1 MRLRMA
7 LAAASAMTLAATLA
21 GCGSGTDTTT
31 TSGKITISYAIWEK
45 NDQASTQKIIDAFQ
59 KKHPNVTVKLEIT
72 PWDQY
77 WTKLQT
83 AATGGAAPD
92 VFWMNSLNVRLYAK
106 GGVIAPIENADVSA
120 FPQAIVDGYRYDGK
134 LYGMPRDVGLP
145 VLWYDKE
152 LFDKAGV
159 KYPTADWT
167 WDDLRA
173 AAKKLTDPA
182 KKQYGLLAPMWDQG
196 GFYPTMVQAGG
207 HVISADGKKSGFDE
221 PGSIQGLEFWTDLI
235 NKDKVA
241 PPAEATTDTDPIQL
255 FMTGKYGMYY
265 GGSWL
270 ATAFKANTERGDKI
284 DVAPLPKG
292 PAQEAVILLG
302 LANAVSAKSAHPA
315 ESVEFATFISS
326 DEGEKILSDSGGAS
340 VSSRA
345 GTQDGW
351 FAAFPGY
358 HLKETFDASLPHG
371 VPYPVSLNT
380 AKWQDVQNKLM
391 AEAWAGRRPTADAAK
406 EIATRMNEIL
416 AKE

>member
-7 LAAASAMTLAATLA
+7 LAAALAMTLA
-21 GCGSGTDTTT
+21 GCGSGSDTTAT
-31 TSGKITISYAIWEK
+31 KPGKVTISYAIWEK
-45 NDQASTQKIIDAFQ
+45 NDQPSTQKIIDAFQ
-59 KKHPNVTVKLEIT
+59 KQHPDVTVKLEIT

-92 VFWMNSLNVRLYAK
+92 VFWMNSLNVRMYAK
-106 GGVIAPIENADVSA
+106 GGVIAPFENADVSA

-134 LYGMPRDVGLP
+134 LYGMPRDVGVP

-152 LFDKAGV
+152 LFDKGGV
-159 KYPTADWT
+159 AYPTADWT
-167 WDDLRA
+167 WDDLKA

-182 KKQYGLLAPMWDQG
+182 KKQYGLLAPLWDQG
-196 GFYPTMVQAGG
+196 GFYPTMIQAGG

-221 PGSIQGLEFWTDLI
+221 PGSIQGLEFWTDMI

-241 PPAEATTDTDPIQL
+241 PPLQATTDTSPVQL
-255 FMTGKYGMYY
+255 FMTGKYAMYY

-270 ATAFKANTERGDKI
+270 ASTFKANTERGGKV

-302 LANAVSAKSAHPA
+302 LANSVSAKSEHPA
-315 ESVEFATFISS
+315 EAAQFATFLSS
-326 DEGEKILSDSGGAS
+326 DEAEKILSDSGGAS

-351 FAAFPGY
+351 FAAFPDY
-358 HLKETFDASLPHG
+358 HLKETFAASIPNG

-380 AKWQDVQNKLM
+380 AKWQDVQNKLL
-391 AEAWAGRRPTADAAK
+391 AEAWAGTRPTAEAAK
-406 EIATRMNEIL
+406 EIAAQMNEIL

>member
-7 LAAASAMTLAATLA
+7 LAAALAMTLA
-21 GCGSGTDTTT
+21 GCGSGSDTTAT
-31 TSGKITISYAIWEK
+31 KPGKVTISYAIWEK
-45 NDQASTQKIIDAFQ
+45 NDQPSTQKIIDAFQ
-59 KKHPNVTVKLEIT
+59 KQHPDVTVKLEIT

-92 VFWMNSLNVRLYAK
+92 VFWMNSLNVRMYAK
-106 GGVIAPIENADVSA
+106 GGVIAPFENADVSA
-120 FPQAIVDGYRYDGK
+120 FPQAIVDGYRYEGK
-134 LYGMPRDVGLP
+134 LYGMPRDVGVP

-152 LFDKAGV
+152 LFDKGGV
-159 KYPTADWT
+159 AYPTADWT
-167 WDDLRA
+167 WDDLKA

-182 KKQYGLLAPMWDQG
+182 KKQYGLLAPLWDQG
-196 GFYPTMVQAGG
+196 GFYPTMIQAGG

-221 PGSIQGLEFWTDLI
+221 PGSIQGLEFWTDMI

-241 PPAEATTDTDPIQL
+241 PPAQATTDTSPVQL
-255 FMTGKYGMYY
+255 FMTGKYAMYY

-270 ATAFKANTERGDKI
+270 ATTFKANTERGGKV

-302 LANAVSAKSAHPA
+302 LANSVSAKSEHPA
-315 ESVEFATFISS
+315 EAAQFAAFLSS
-326 DEGEKILSDSGGAS
+326 DEAEKILSDSGGAS

-351 FAAFPGY
+351 FAAFPDY
-358 HLKETFDASLPHG
+358 HLKEAFDASIPNG

-380 AKWQDVQNKLM
+380 AKWQDVQNKLL
-391 AEAWAGRRPTADAAK
+391 AEAWAGRRPTAEAAK
-406 EIATRMNEIL
+406 EIAAQMNEIL

>member
-7 LAAASAMTLAATLA
+7 LAAALAMTLA
-21 GCGSGTDTTT
+21 GCGSGSDTTAT
-31 TSGKITISYAIWEK
+31 KPGKVTISYAIWEK
-45 NDQASTQKIIDAFQ
+45 NDQPSTQKIIDAFQ
-59 KKHPNVTVKLEIT
+59 KQHPDVTVKLEIT

-92 VFWMNSLNVRLYAK
+92 VFWMNSLNVRMYAK
-106 GGVIAPIENADVSA
+106 GGVIAPFENADVSA

-134 LYGMPRDVGLP
+134 LYGMPRDVGVP

-152 LFDKAGV
+152 LFDKGGV
-159 KYPTADWT
+159 AYPTADWT
-167 WDDLRA
+167 WDDLKA

-182 KKQYGLLAPMWDQG
+182 KKQYGLLAPLWDQG
-196 GFYPTMVQAGG
+196 GFYPTMIQAGG

-221 PGSIQGLEFWTDLI
+221 PGSIQGLEFWTDMI

-241 PPAEATTDTDPIQL
+241 PPAQATTDTSPVQL
-255 FMTGKYGMYY
+255 FMTGKYAMYY

-270 ATAFKANTERGDKI
+270 ATTFKANTERGGKV

-302 LANAVSAKSAHPA
+302 LANSVSAKSEHPA
-315 ESVEFATFISS
+315 EAAQFAAFLSS
-326 DEGEKILSDSGGAS
+326 DEAEKILSDSGGAS

-351 FAAFPGY
+351 FAAFPDY
-358 HLKETFDASLPHG
+358 HLKEAFDASIPNG

-380 AKWQDVQNKLM
+380 AKWQDVQNKLL
-391 AEAWAGRRPTADAAK
+391 AEAWAGKRPTAEAAK
-406 EIATRMNEIL
+406 EIAAQMNEIL

>member
-7 LAAASAMTLAATLA
+7 LAAALAVTLA

-31 TSGKITISYAIWEK
+31 KSGNITISYAIWEK

-59 KKHPNVTVKLEIT
+59 KKHPGVTVKLEIT

-106 GGVIAPIENADVSA
+106 GGVLAPIENADVSA

-134 LYGMPRDVGLP
+134 LYGMPRDVGVP

-221 PGSIQGLEFWTDLI
+221 PGSIQGLEFWTDMI

-241 PPAEATTDTDPIQL
+241 PPAQATTDTDPIQL

-270 ATAFKANTERGDKI
+270 ATAFKANTERGDKV
-284 DVAPLPKG
+284 DVAPLPAG

-302 LANAVSAKSAHPA
+302 LANAVSAKSEHPA
-315 ESVEFATFISS
+315 ESAQFATFLSS
-326 DEGEKILSDSGGAS
+326 EEAEKILSDTGGAS

-351 FAAFPGY
+351 FNAFPNY
-358 HLKETFDASLPHG
+358 HLKEAFDASIPHG

-380 AKWQDVQNKLM
+380 AKWQDVQNKLL
-391 AEAWAGRRPTADAAK
+391 ADAWAGKRPVADAAK
-406 EIATRMNEIL
+406 EIAAQMNEIL

>member
-7 LAAASAMTLAATLA
+7 LAAALAMTLA
-21 GCGSGTDTTT
+21 GCGSGTDTTAT
-31 TSGKITISYAIWEK
+31 KSGKITISYAIWEK
-45 NDQASTQKIIDAFQ
+45 NDQPSTQKIIEAFQ
-59 KKHPNVTVKLEIT
+59 KKHPGVTVKLEIT

-92 VFWMNSLNVRLYAK
+92 VFWMNSLNVRMYAK
-106 GGVIAPIENADVSA
+106 GGVIAPFENADVSA

-152 LFDKAGV
+152 LFDKGGV
-159 KYPTADWT
+159 AYPTADWT

-182 KKQYGLLAPMWDQG
+182 KKQYGLLAPLWDQG

-221 PGSIQGLEFWTDLI
+221 PGSIQGLEFWTDMI

-241 PPAEATTDTDPIQL
+241 PPAQATTDTNPVQL
-255 FMTGKYGMYY
+255 FMTGKYAMYY

-270 ATAFKANTERGDKI
+270 ATTFKANTERGGKV

-292 PAQEAVILLG
+292 PVQEAAILLG
-302 LANAVSAKSAHPA
+302 LANSVSAKSEHPA
-315 ESVEFATFISS
+315 ESAQFAQFLSS
-326 DEGEKILSDSGGAS
+326 DEAEKILSDSGGAS

-351 FAAFPGY
+351 FNAFPGY
-358 HLKETFDASLPHG
+358 HLKETFDASIPDG

-380 AKWQDVQNKLM
+380 AKWQDVQNKLL
-391 AEAWAGRRPTADAAK
+391 AEAWAGKRPTAEAAK
-406 EIATRMNEIL
+406 EIATQMNEIL

>member
-1 MRLRMA
+1 MRLRTALVAA
-7 LAAASAMTLAATLA
+7 LAVALT
-21 GCGSGTDTTT
+21 GCGSGPDTTT
-31 TSGKITISYAIWEK
+31 KSGKITISYAIWEK

-59 KKHPNVTVKLEIT
+59 KKHPDVTVKLEIT

-120 FPQAIVDGYRYDGK
+120 FPKAIVDGYRYDGK
-134 LYGMPRDVGLP
+134 LYGMPRDVGIP
-145 VLWYDKE
+145 MLWYDKE

-159 KYPTADWT
+159 AYPTADWT

-182 KKQYGLLAPMWDQG
+182 RKQYGLLAPMWDQG
-196 GFYPTMVQAGG
+196 GFYNTMIQAGG
-207 HVISADGKKSGFDE
+207 HVISADGKKSGFGE

-241 PPAEATTDTDPIQL
+241 PPAEVTTDTDPMQL
-255 FMTGKYGMYY
+255 FMTGKYAMYY
-265 GGSWL
+265 GGSWF
-270 ATAFKANTERGDKI
+270 ATAFKANTERGDKV

-292 PAQEAVILLG
+292 PVQEGIILLG
-302 LANAVSAKSAHPA
+302 LANSVSAKSEHPA
-315 ESVEFATFISS
+315 ESAEFAAFISS
-326 DEGEKILSDSGGAS
+326 DEAEKILSDSGGAS

-351 FAAFPGY
+351 FKSFPNYHMKEAFDGSIPY
-358 HLKETFDASLPHG
+358 G

-380 AKWQDVQNKLM
+380 AKWQDVQNKLL
-391 AEAWAGRRPTADAAK
+391 AEAWAGRRPAAEAAR

-416 AKE
+416 AEE